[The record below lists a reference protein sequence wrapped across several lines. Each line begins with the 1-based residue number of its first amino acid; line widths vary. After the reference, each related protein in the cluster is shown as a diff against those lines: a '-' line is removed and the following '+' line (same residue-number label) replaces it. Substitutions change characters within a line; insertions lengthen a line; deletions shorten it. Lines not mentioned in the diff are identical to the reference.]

1 MTEDERAKALDV
13 AIRQVVSLATGCDA
27 ILSQLQLLRGDK
39 PPEQRTP
46 QVDAPRT
53 GKKGASAGQSD
64 KTPEESVLDQPRFGR
79 ASPPQMPES
88 HDQAADHT

>member
-1 MTEDERAKALDV
+1 MTDAERDKALD
-13 AIRQVVSLATGCDA
+13 ALIRQAVSLGALADA
-27 ILSQLQLLRGDK
+27 ILTTAALIRG
-39 PPEQRTP
+39 PSHGTTGTP

-64 KTPEESVLDQPRFGR
+64 KTPEESVLNPPRFGR